1 MRNYSREGYLMRIG
15 MFTDTYFPQVSGVS
29 TSIKILCDQLRKV
42 GHEVIIFTT
51 TDPEAR
57 PENGVVRLPSIPFA
71 SFEDRRIAF
80 GGLDRCVKISREYD
94 LDIIHTHTEFSLG
107 LAGKYVASRLKI
119 PTIHTYH
126 TMYENYTHYIWDG
139 RLIKRQHV
147 RWFSKV
153 FCGQADGVITPSEL
167 TYATLK
173 DYGVEAPMRIIPTGV
188 LLPEFNE
195 DYRPMMRK
203 KLNIPQE
210 APVLLSL
217 SRLSKEKSL
226 DEVIMAFPAVQ
237 EAYPSAHLVIVG
249 DGPYRETLET
259 IAKGFELENVHFIG
273 EISHNEVNQYYQ
285 MADLYIN
292 ASESESQG
300 LTYLE
305 SIANRLPIVAKEN
318 DYLNLIIQ
326 SGEFGQLYAP
336 NGSLSEAI
344 VKYLNKKYAGEIESI
359 NPKSLESISAERF
372 AENVYAFY
380 DDIIQN
386 TDQSRSNF
394 FDRMLSEF
402 KEPWSNT

>member
-1 MRNYSREGYLMRIG
+1 MRIG

-51 TDPEAR
+51 SDPDAR

-71 SFEDRRIAF
+71 SFEDRRIAY
-80 GGLDRCVKISREYD
+80 GGLDRCLKISREYD

-119 PTIHTYH
+119 PTVHTYH
-126 TMYENYTHYIWDG
+126 TMYENYTHYIWNG

-147 RWFSKV
+147 RWFSKT

-188 LLPEFNE
+188 LLPKFNE
-195 DYRPMMRK
+195 NYRSLIRQR
-203 KLNIPQE
+203 LNIPMD

-226 DEVIMAFPAVQ
+226 DEVLMAFPSVQ
-237 EAYPSAHLVIVG
+237 EAYPSTHLVIVG

-259 IAKGFELENVHFIG
+259 IAKGYELKNVHFIG
-273 EISHNEVNQYYQ
+273 EILHNEVNQYYQ

-305 SIANRLPIVAKEN
+305 SIANRLPLVAKEN

-336 NGSLSEAI
+336 NGSLDKAI
-344 VKYLNKKYAGEIESI
+344 INYLDKKYGGEIESI
-359 NPKSLESISAERF
+359 NLDLLDSISAERF
-372 AENVYAFY
+372 ADNVYFFY
-380 DDIIQN
+380 EELIENSDH
-386 TDQSRSNF
+386 TRSNF
-394 FDRMLSEF
+394 FERMLGEV
-402 KEPWSNT
+402 KESWSNS

>member
-1 MRNYSREGYLMRIG
+1 MRIG

-51 TDPEAR
+51 SDPDAR

-71 SFEDRRIAF
+71 SFEDRRIAY
-80 GGLDRCVKISREYD
+80 GGLDRCLKISREYD

-119 PTIHTYH
+119 PTVHTYH
-126 TMYENYTHYIWDG
+126 TMYENYTHYIWNG

-147 RWFSKV
+147 RWFSKA

-188 LLPEFNE
+188 LLPKFNE
-195 DYRPMMRK
+195 NYRSLIRQR
-203 KLNIPQE
+203 LNIPMD

-226 DEVIMAFPAVQ
+226 DEVLMAFPSVQ
-237 EAYPSAHLVIVG
+237 EAYPSTHLVIVG

-259 IAKGFELENVHFIG
+259 IAKGYELKNVHFIG
-273 EISHNEVNQYYQ
+273 EILHNEVNQYYQ

-305 SIANRLPIVAKEN
+305 SIANRLPLVAKEN

-336 NGSLSEAI
+336 NGSLDKAI
-344 VKYLNKKYAGEIESI
+344 INYLDKKYGGEIESI
-359 NPKSLESISAERF
+359 NLDLLDSISAERF
-372 AENVYAFY
+372 ADNVYFFY
-380 DDIIQN
+380 EELIENSDH
-386 TDQSRSNF
+386 TRSNF
-394 FDRMLSEF
+394 FERMLGEV
-402 KEPWSNT
+402 KESWSNS